1 MSTLELEG
9 VNKIYP
15 NGDWAVR
22 ELDLAIGE
30 GEFFVI
36 VGPSGCGK
44 TSLLRMVAGLEALTA
59 GAIFM
64 DGVRVNDVPTNE
76 RDIAM
81 TFQQYSLYPN
91 LTVADNIGFPLK
103 IDRVDKVTLER
114 RVAEVAGVLHLTDV
128 LDRLPARLSGGQQ
141 QRAAMGRAIVRNPR
155 LLLMDEPMSN
165 LDAKLRT
172 ETRSVI
178 IGIQRSL
185 GVTTMYVTHDQV
197 EAMAMGDRLAVMRN
211 GRIVQCGRPIDV
223 YEAPNSIFVATFI
236 GAPPINVIK
245 ATVVTSDDALAL
257 RIGSHHI
264 PLGDQALRRLPLI
277 RQMVGRAVGLGVR
290 PDALLHDP
298 AGALLLSVISTEH
311 DELAKFVQLEIDA
324 PAVTCTSERIV
335 VEDHPSSTIVMSVK
349 PTVVVSLWEPLRVN
363 IDTIRIH
370 LFDLS
375 TGDSIGGA

>member
-1 MSTLELEG
+1 
-9 VNKIYP
+9 
-15 NGDWAVR
+15 
-22 ELDLAIGE
+22 LDLVIGE
-30 GEFFVI
+30 GELFVI

-44 TSLLRMVAGLEALTA
+44 TSLLRMVAGLESVTA
-59 GAIFM
+59 GDILM

-103 IDRVDKVTLER
+103 IDRVDRATLER

-141 QRAAMGRAIVRNPR
+141 QRVAMGRAIVRDPR

-197 EAMAMGDRLAVMRN
+197 EAMAMGDRLAVMRY

-223 YEAPNSIFVATFI
+223 YEEPSSIFVATFI
-236 GAPPINVIK
+236 GAPAINVIK
-245 ATVVTSDDALAL
+245 ATVVMFDDALAL
-257 RIGSHHI
+257 RIGSHHV
-264 PLGDQALRRLPLI
+264 PVGDQALRRLPLV

-290 PDALLHDP
+290 PDALFQDP
-298 AGALLLSVISTEH
+298 AGPLLLSVLSTEH

-324 PAVTCTSERIV
+324 PAVTSTNDRIV
-335 VEDHPSSTIVMSVK
+335 VESHPSSAIVMSVK
-349 PTVVVSLWEPLRVN
+349 PAVVVSLWEPVHVD
-363 IDTIRIH
+363 IDTTRIH

-375 TGDSIGGA
+375 TGDSIGRA